1 METRTQGLKS
11 LRENSDYRRR
21 VWRGFEAASK
31 RSYSDRRTIGRPY
44 KIRSAVMTFGAGLT
58 VPSFDLVVLRLTTGP
73 VFLPASTF
81 FSMATVSSPNFDLA
95 AFRIII

>member
-21 VWRGFEAASK
+21 GWSGFEAASK
-31 RSYSDRRTIGRPY
+31 RSYLDRRTIGRPY